1 MRKSKILVGD
11 FETTTYKGQ
20 VCTEVWAAACVELFS
35 ENVHIFHSI
44 DDLFDYLVNYNE
56 NIIIYF
62 HNLKFDGHFWLSFL
76 FNTKHFKQGIQ
87 YSESDPQFKH
97 YVKKVSALN
106 NNEFIYS
113 INDMGHWYSITV
125 KVHNK
130 IIEIRDS
137 LKLLPFSVKKIGESF
152 GTKHKK
158 LTMEYEGVRY
168 AGCLI
173 TEQEKEYI
181 ANDVLVVKEA
191 LEIMYNEKHT
201 KLTIGSCCLSEY
213 KKIIGKN
220 AFKYCFPNLYQFTI
234 DREKYGSGTAG
245 EYIHKSY
252 RGGWCYVVK
261 GKDKKVLKDGFTADV
276 NSLYPSVM
284 HSESGSRYPIG
295 SPTFWKGNYIPDEA
309 LKPNK
314 YYFLRIKTRFKLKEN
329 YLPFIQA
336 KNTLFYRA
344 TESLTTSD
352 IYNREDNK
360 YYEYYIDE
368 NGKTQPATMT
378 MTLTLTDWELIKEHY
393 ILYDCEILD
402 GCYFKAATGLFDE
415 YIDKY
420 RKIKQN
426 SKGARRELAKLFLNN
441 LYGKMA
447 SNTKSSFKVAYL
459 KADGSIGF
467 FTIEEYNKKPGY
479 IPIGSAI
486 TSYARN
492 FTIRAAQKNFFGVDK
507 KGFVYADTDSIHC
520 DYPASEVK
528 GIYLH
533 LTDFCCWKLESE
545 WDEAFFTRQKT
556 YIEHIVKED
565 GKDCVPYYNVKC
577 AGMPDHSKQ
586 LFVRSLTGDLAKENE
601 NLPDDERE
609 FLSVKRD
616 ITDFDT
622 GLVVP
627 GKLLPKTILGG
638 VVLTPTYYEM
648 RGI

>member
-1 MRKSKILVGD
+1 M
-11 FETTTYKGQ
+11 
-20 VCTEVWAAACVELFS
+20 
-35 ENVHIFHSI
+35 
-44 DDLFDYLVNYNE
+44 
-56 NIIIYF
+56 
-62 HNLKFDGHFWLSFL
+62 
-76 FNTKHFKQGIQ
+76 
-87 YSESDPQFKH
+87 
-97 YVKKVSALN
+97 
-106 NNEFIYS
+106 
-113 INDMGHWYSITV
+113 
-125 KVHNK
+125 
-130 IIEIRDS
+130 
-137 LKLLPFSVKKIGESF
+137 
-152 GTKHKK
+152 
-158 LTMEYEGVRY
+158 
-168 AGCLI
+168 
-173 TEQEKEYI
+173 
-181 ANDVLVVKEA
+181 
-191 LEIMYNEKHT
+191 
-201 KLTIGSCCLSEY
+201 
-213 KKIIGKN
+213 
-220 AFKYCFPNLYQFTI
+220 
-234 DREKYGSGTAG
+234 
-245 EYIHKSY
+245 
-252 RGGWCYVVK
+252 K

-276 NSLYPSVM
+276 NSLYSSVM
-284 HSESGSRYPIG
+284 HSESGSLYPIG
-295 SPTFWKGNYIPDEA
+295 NPTFWKGDYIPDEA
-309 LKPNK
+309 LKPDK

-344 TESLTTSD
+344 TESLTTSN

-368 NGKTQPATMT
+368 NGKTQSATMT
-378 MTLTLTDWELIKEHY
+378 MTLTMTDWELIKEHY

-447 SNTKSSFKVAYL
+447 TNTKSSFKVAYL
-459 KADGSIGF
+459 KDDGSIGF

-528 GIYLH
+528 GIHLH
-533 LTDFCCWKLESE
+533 PTDFCCWKLESE
-545 WDEAFFTRQKT
+545 WNEAFFTRQKT

-565 GKDCVPYYNVKC
+565 GKPVPPYYNVKC

-586 LFVRSLTGDLAKENE
+586 LFVRSLTGDFAKENE